1 MLHPRKQKGMTLI
14 GWLCMMALIGFFA
27 ILVIKMWPIYFE
39 NFGVKRAVAKLPTVP
54 EISTMTDAQIWRV
67 VEKQFTVDGVNNA
80 KKDNF
85 ELERTEEG
93 NLIARIKYEVRVNI
107 LFNVDAVVWFKEEA
121 VLPQK

>member
-39 NFGVKRAVAKLPTVP
+39 SFGVKRAVSKLPTVP

-67 VEKQFTVDGVNNA
+67 IEKQFTVDGVNHA
-80 KKDNF
+80 KKENF

-93 NLIARIKYEVRVNI
+93 NLIARVKYEVRVNI
-107 LFNVDAVVWFKEEA
+107 LFNVDAVVWFNEEA